1 MKVNYKNQYKRNGKV
16 QFVYTVTGT
25 ESELDQYAEAKG
37 DYLVTDDE
45 SGQPLWFSRD
55 YIGESGSL
63 IFTSKGGVVA
73 DMAEFEKAASL
84 ASRFG
89 GNLGSEI
96 AAQAVAK
103 LMSTTSSAKSTVKQV
118 ATPVAEVE
126 EVEFELDADK
136 LDA

>member
-55 YIGESGSL
+55 YIGEAGKL

-103 LMSTTSSAKSTVKQV
+103 LMSTTSSAKSTVKAV
-118 ATPVAEVE
+118 VTPEVE
-126 EVEFELDADK
+126 VDADELDA
-136 LDA
+136 

>member
-25 ESELDQYAEAKG
+25 DAELDQYAEAKG

-55 YIGESGSL
+55 YIGEAGSL

-103 LMSTTSSAKSTVKQV
+103 LMSTTSSARSTVK
-118 ATPVAEVE
+118 ASAEIANEVE
-126 EVEFELDADK
+126 SDK